1 MTENMY
7 TTLFHSKSLYTLS
20 VAKIRNKKSII
31 PFSGDI
37 ISMKEGIIPNKED
50 YDIFLASL
58 CFDTLQNGYFCSE
71 QACKVQIRGAI
82 IY

>member
-1 MTENMY
+1 MY

-20 VAKIRNKKSII
+20 VANIRNKKSY
-31 PFSGDI
+31 PFGDI

-58 CFDTLQNGYFCSE
+58 CFDMLRNGYFCSE
-71 QACKVQIRGAI
+71 QAC
-82 IY
+82 

>member
-1 MTENMY
+1 MY

-20 VAKIRNKKSII
+20 VANIRNKKINYSL
-31 PFSGDI
+31 FGDI

-58 CFDTLQNGYFCSE
+58 CFDMLQNGYFCSE
-71 QACKVQIRGAI
+71 QAC
-82 IY
+82 